1 MKSQIISALS
11 RLAIFGFMAL
21 VGVGCVTQSKDTS
34 PPSTPPDTP
43 LIWTDTP
50 TSVTL
55 DAGQSSLFHFNYPNT
70 GGDPSAQFGS
80 VVGTFDAY
88 LCTVS
93 QCGPSYPSNSAV
105 PKVTCTVACQI
116 WQVSPLTPMIY
127 WVEVDSAAGAS
138 FTIQAMGT

>member
-1 MKSQIISALS
+1 
-11 RLAIFGFMAL
+11 
-21 VGVGCVTQSKDTS
+21 
-34 PPSTPPDTP
+34 
-43 LIWTDTP
+43 
-50 TSVTL
+50 VTL

-105 PKVTCTVACQI
+105 PKVTCAVACQI
-116 WQVSPLTPMIY
+116 WKVSPLTPMIY